1 MINLAER
8 NGELQAATG
17 LMVAAAITLSTAG
30 VRIAELQ
37 TDHDDQQALL
47 AAVRAAEAALLG
59 AINRAQGALIP

>member
-1 MINLAER
+1 MISLTER

-30 VRIAELQ
+30 VRIAEMQ

-47 AAVRAAEAALLG
+47 AAVSGHRSRSWVPSTERRG
-59 AINRAQGALIP
+59 R